1 MAATKKQLRDR
12 WQSGPGRAFL
22 DKAQN
27 MFGEVGH
34 GQKMEQLLPL
44 LEGVPFRAEVPG
56 GGDLRGMPGCFWREV
71 NVAGFDFSYS
81 SGVELI
87 GCDASGARFDEAD
100 LHGLLGKKLTDASF
114 KKARLKS
121 CRLNGAEA
129 RNARFDEAKVL
140 SCNLDDADLQG
151 ASFRG
156 ADCKRSVFLR
166 ANLVGCD
173 LRGANFEEAVW
184 LAVRLDK
191 TTDLRGARL
200 VNIYNEDHLDNRGN
214 LVNPGTDWR
223 LATYDETTQ
232 AGADTVAQ
240 AIEHIDAAL
249 ELLAERSD
257 PAAKDLAA
265 RLTALKAK
273 LPGQPDERWWEH
285 LVDDLPE
292 DQRDQAQVLLEDA
305 MRNLL

>member
-22 DKAQN
+22 EKAES
-27 MFGEVGH
+27 MFGEIGH
-34 GQKMEQLLPL
+34 GQEMAPLLPL
-44 LEGVPFRAEVPG
+44 LEGLPFRDEVPG

-71 NVAGFDFSYS
+71 SVAGFDFSYS
-81 SGVELI
+81 SGIQLI
-87 GCDASGARFDEAD
+87 DCDASGARFDEAEF
-100 LHGLLGKKLTDASF
+100 HGLLGKKLTDASF

-121 CRLNGAEA
+121 CSLDGIEA

-140 SCNLDDADLQG
+140 GCTLEDADLQG
-151 ASFRG
+151 ASFRS
-156 ADCKRSVFLR
+156 AACKGSVFLR

-173 LRGANFEEAVW
+173 FRGANLEEAVW

-200 VNIYNEDHLDNRGN
+200 VNIYNEDHFDNQGN
-214 LVNPGTDWR
+214 LVNRGTDWR
-223 LATYDETTQ
+223 LATHDETTQ
-232 AGADTVAQ
+232 AGTDTVAQ

-249 ELLAERSD
+249 ELLAEQSD

-265 RLTALKAK
+265 RLAALKTK
-273 LPGQPDERWWEH
+273 LPSQPNELWLDHLFDE
-285 LVDDLPE
+285 LPP
-292 DQRDQAQVLLEDA
+292 DRRDWAQTIFNQA